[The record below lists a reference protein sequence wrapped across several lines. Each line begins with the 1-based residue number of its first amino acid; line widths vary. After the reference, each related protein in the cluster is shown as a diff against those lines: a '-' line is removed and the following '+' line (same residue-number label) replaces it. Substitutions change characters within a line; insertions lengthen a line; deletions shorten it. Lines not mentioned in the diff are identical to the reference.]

1 MSESGSSEEKERET
15 RPRPK
20 GLWETLRTRL
30 AEKGVYIG
38 VNRFEDLEK
47 LGRGLWNLEG
57 LDDLDIEVEVG
68 EDGPD
73 FKVVCVAPDLKSSAE
88 EMSATS
94 RDQVVMVRV
103 DEETRDR
110 LDDWVVTGAV
120 KSRSEAAAL
129 FIREG
134 LAVRSDELEQLRDA
148 LRQVE
153 EAQEVLRRKASQVFS
168 GRAGVSGSREGG
180 AAGDGEESTEQN

>member
-30 AEKGVYIG
+30 AEKGVYVG
-38 VNRFEDLEK
+38 VIKNEDLDK
-47 LGRGLWNLEG
+47 LGLGPWG

-94 RDQVVMVRV
+94 RDHVVMVRV

-110 LDDWVVTGAV
+110 LDDWVRTGAV

-134 LAVRSDELEQLRDA
+134 LAVRTDELEQLRDA

-168 GRAGVSGSREGG
+168 GRAGESGSREGG